1 MPIQRITSRVIE
13 DGIIAAAD
21 IADGS
26 ITTAKIADGNVTS
39 DKIVSVANTKITG
52 NIISSQITSVANT
65 QITGNIT
72 SSQII
77 SVANTQITGNITGT
91 QIAPNVT
98 LSGTITATAFSGNG
112 ASLTGIVSGGAT
124 PPITTIYNAPAT
136 YTKPGTI
143 KFALVDIFGSSGG
156 AGGGGSGTNP
166 GVTGGVGATT
176 SFGPLV
182 SATGGNGGVGG
193 NAYSITP
200 GGVNPGHAWPTGNP
214 GNPASPGNSGST
226 TVSPSALTVV
236 TSPRN
241 GLVTSGFGGTA
252 VGGAGYGHGSHTGHH
267 TFNEME
273 GYTVHGTFPIH
284 QARHAGNGGH
294 GGTGGGTSVWIP
306 GANVTPTVAVTA
318 GAGGNPGAAG
328 TGTVGSS
335 VLGNAGAAGTTG
347 RITLTEFF

>member
-21 IADGS
+21 IADNS
-26 ITTAKIADGNVTS
+26 ITSAKIV
-39 DKIVSVANTKITG
+39 
-52 NIISSQITSVANT
+52 SVANT

-91 QIAPNVT
+91 QIAPNVS

-112 ASLTGIVSGGAT
+112 SSLTGIVSGGAN
-124 PPITTIYNAPAT
+124 PPITTTYNAPAT

-156 AGGGGSGTNP
+156 SGGGGSGTNP
-166 GVTGGVGATT
+166 GATGGVGATT

-182 SATGGNGGVGG
+182 SATGGNAGVGG

-200 GGVNPGHAWPTGNP
+200 GGTNPGHAWPGGIG
-214 GNPASPGNSGST
+214 GNPASPGNGGAA
-226 TVSPSALTVV
+226 TVSPSALAVV
-236 TSPRN
+236 TTPRD
-241 GLVTSGFGGTA
+241 GLVTAGFTGTP

-267 TFNEME
+267 SYNDME
-273 GYTVHGTFPIH
+273 GNILHGTFPLH
-284 QARHAGNGGH
+284 QARHGGNGGH

-306 GANVTPTVAVTA
+306 GANVTPTVVVTA

-335 VLGNAGAAGTTG
+335 VVGNAGAAGTTG
-347 RITLTEFF
+347 RIIVTEFF